1 MASIWEILELMQ
13 KPREVL
19 DSYYLDARCQL
30 LEIAAMLDRYDRSRD
45 GVVESQDK
53 RIELMY
59 ESLAMLAERE
69 TTPNRSERLLNH
81 FSEPE

>member
-81 FSEPE
+81 FSEPV